1 VTRPAPARS
10 AWSTL
15 PALTAVSLVAA
26 CCTPSRDNPL
36 PEDLAEV
43 ATIPGIPLARSW
55 GDAVPREIGRWMDK
69 SKSELI
75 ERFSGIYGREH
86 NYLSISGGGADG
98 AFGAGLL
105 CGWTE
110 EGTRPEFTLVSGIST
125 GSLIAPFAFLG
136 SEYDDQLR
144 ELYTTL
150 GTKDLAKSKSIW
162 RIMCGDS
169 VMDTSPMR
177 KSLRKYYT
185 QDVLDAIAV
194 ETRRGRSLLI
204 GTTNLDAGRPVIWNI
219 GRIAE
224 SDAPNKLELFQD
236 ILLASAA
243 IPGAFPPVLFEVEAE
258 GERYDELHVDG
269 GATTQLFLYPV
280 GLDWAEV
287 LDLLQVPGKPTVY
300 MIRNSKLSAPYRV
313 VPPRVLHIS
322 AITVASLMRVSGFGD
337 LYRMYVATQ
346 RDGLAFRLAALPE
359 DFDAESNE
367 VFDSAYMQELFARGH
382 QMALEGY
389 PWEPAPP
396 GVVVDD
402 DAQE

>member
-1 VTRPAPARS
+1 
-10 AWSTL
+10 
-15 PALTAVSLVAA
+15 
-26 CCTPSRDNPL
+26 
-36 PEDLAEV
+36 
-43 ATIPGIPLARSW
+43 
-55 GDAVPREIGRWMDK
+55 
-69 SKSELI
+69 
-75 ERFSGIYGREH
+75 
-86 NYLSISGGGADG
+86 
-98 AFGAGLL
+98 
-105 CGWTE
+105 
-110 EGTRPEFTLVSGIST
+110 
-125 GSLIAPFAFLG
+125 
-136 SEYDDQLR
+136 
-144 ELYTTL
+144 
-150 GTKDLAKSKSIW
+150 
-162 RIMCGDS
+162 
-169 VMDTSPMR
+169 MR

-185 QDVLDAIAV
+185 QDVLDAIAA

-204 GTTNLDAGRPVIWNI
+204 GTTNLDAERPVIWNI

-224 SDAPNKLELFQD
+224 SDAPNRLELFQD

-313 VPPRVLHIS
+313 VSPRVLHIS

-367 VFDSAYMQELFARGH
+367 VFDSAYMQQLFERGH

-389 PWEPAPP
+389 PWQPAPP

-402 DAQE
+402 AQE

>member
-1 VTRPAPARS
+1 MTPTSPSTSRRS
-10 AWSTL
+10 TIQ
-15 PALTAVSLVAA
+15 ALVALALVAA
-26 CCTPSRDNPL
+26 CSSPSRDNPL
-36 PEDLAEV
+36 PAELVDV
-43 ATIPGIPLARSW
+43 AEIPGVPLARSW
-55 GDAVPREIGRWMDK
+55 GDAIPREIGRWMER
-69 SKSELI
+69 SKSEVI
-75 ERFSGIYGREH
+75 EEFSGIYGREH

-110 EGTRPEFTLVSGIST
+110 EGSRPEFTLVSGIST

-136 SEYDDQLR
+136 SEYDDTLQQ
-144 ELYTTL
+144 LYTTL
-150 GTKDLAKSKSIW
+150 GTADLARSKSIW
-162 RIMCGDS
+162 SILRGES
-169 VMDTSPMR
+169 VMDTVPMEE
-177 KSLRKYYT
+177 SLREYYT
-185 QDVLDAIAV
+185 LAVLDAIAV
-194 ETRRGRSLLI
+194 ESRKGRSLLI
-204 GTTNLDAGRPVIWNI
+204 GTTNLDAVRPVIWNI

-224 SDAPNKLELFQD
+224 SDAPNRLQLFQD

-243 IPGAFPPVLFEVEAE
+243 IPGLFPPVLFEVEAE

-287 LDLLQVPGKPTVY
+287 LDLLQVPGQPTVY

-313 VPPRVLHIS
+313 VSREVLEIS
-322 AITVASLMRVSGFGD
+322 VTTVASLMRVSGFGD

-346 RDGLAFRLAALPE
+346 RDGLRFRLAALPE

-367 VFDSAYMQELFARGH
+367 VFDSAYMQKLFERGY

-389 PWEPAPP
+389 PWQPAPP

-402 DAQE
+402 AQE